1 MGKKTTP
8 KKPGKF
14 PIYLVLFMVLG
25 YLFTA
30 GNTSASSYN
39 RAMKSQLNRET
50 ATGTKIVTYHVE
62 DEEYSD
68 KYLPR
73 SVKAK
78 DAADVGAVLEVT
90 TKETYRQYGVNGSI
104 WKFADIVTL
113 TLVDCD
119 TQTVI
124 DSRTYYP
131 KFPNKSDGSI
141 KYETDAMEEWIQTS
155 WEGYLAQNG

>member
-1 MGKKTTP
+1 MKKKTAP
-8 KKPGKF
+8 KKPSKF
-14 PIYLVLFMVLG
+14 PIFLVLFLVLG
-25 YLFTA
+25 YLFSA
-30 GNTSASSYN
+30 GNTSASSYD

-50 ATGTKIVTYHVE
+50 ATGAKIVTYHVE
-62 DEEYSD
+62 DEKYSD

-73 SVKAK
+73 SLKAK
-78 DAADVGAVLEVT
+78 DADDVGAVLEIT
-90 TKETYRQYGVNGSI
+90 TKETYRQYGANGSI
-104 WKFADIVTL
+104 WKFADILTL